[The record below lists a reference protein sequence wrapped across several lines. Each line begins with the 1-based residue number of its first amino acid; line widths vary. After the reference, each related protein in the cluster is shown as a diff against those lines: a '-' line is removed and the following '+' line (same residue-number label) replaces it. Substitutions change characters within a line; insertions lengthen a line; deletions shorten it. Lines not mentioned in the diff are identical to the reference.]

1 MPAKIKQNTSQHQL
15 KKPKN
20 DSLVQNSWQDTEDQ
34 AKAEKKFLEL
44 LQNRDKNN
52 SEISAEPENANDNSA
67 KEIQKHL
74 NSYLLA
80 VKNTGCSA
88 ATIRNYKSDIK
99 QFLDF
104 LGENN
109 LEALGSKPKLLAFAK
124 YQREKGLKDSSI
136 KRKIVSIG

>member
-80 VKNTGCSA
+80 VKNTGC
-88 ATIRNYKSDIK
+88 
-99 QFLDF
+99 
-104 LGENN
+104 
-109 LEALGSKPKLLAFAK
+109 
-124 YQREKGLKDSSI
+124 
-136 KRKIVSIG
+136 